1 MKGFNKME
9 YELIQALGNCLDNVY
24 NNYAE
29 SHDRRTVACIKGDL
43 LCIEYRT
50 IIRAAKDV
58 ELQRQIDLLKN
69 ETAQMINSRLKLIKQ
84 DFKDTA
90 GRTLKTKKDSESDS
104 METLTVSPY
113 NPIRTIK
120 YCYKIF
126 YTVA

>member
-1 MKGFNKME
+1 ME

-29 SHDRRTVACIKGDL
+29 SHDRRTVASLKGDL

-84 DFKDTA
+84 DFNNLIHII
-90 GRTLKTKKDSESDS
+90 GMGIL
-104 METLTVSPY
+104 
-113 NPIRTIK
+113 
-120 YCYKIF
+120 F
-126 YTVA
+126 